1 MKNLPEPNRGP
12 QRAAGR
18 DDHQRRV
25 ECGDGVI
32 NALTLERNGGSC
44 SGSRSHILGDARRDV
59 RQDPTHP
66 RRPQ

>member
-44 SGSRSHILGDARRDV
+44 SGSRSHIPQPDPLHARVHAHLERN
-59 RQDPTHP
+59 PS
-66 RRPQ
+66 